1 MSLKI
6 NALNLNNNPA
16 EAMNRNT
23 LGLAKQLYTL
33 PAFVPQFK
41 DGRDAMMPRGAIQ
54 PSGEVMGQGTPTSDS
69 IPAMVSN
76 EEAILNAGAVMALKQ
91 LLGDDVIERLNQQHA
106 PEGAETTVKSGVLH
120 AAAGYDDPYDPTRA
134 EPFNQRPAN
143 TVSGL
148 KERLPAAGQ
157 NAAAQAAN
165 FRQPQPTAA
174 EPQGLKARLPSAAQ
188 NLAGQTEALRGRLP
202 GGTIG
207 GNETLNAARSAFN
220 TIDPYTG
227 QPASNAFSNLK
238 GAASNA
244 YQSTKG
250 ALKNIVTDPV
260 SLGLT
265 ADAVNQSLLNRN
277 IQKGNLDLGT
287 AARFLTSEGTRAP
300 NQIAGAIAGFDPNQE
315 GIASRYFGK
324 AVEALTPTPELARAG
339 RFPNQRPN
347 TGTQQNTSSV
357 AQQPPSLASGAIN
370 KETRGI
376 LDDSGDNYR
385 FFADAKNQQLKA
397 VPIGPSDP
405 NIYGPDGRNIGSNP
419 ASSRIVDTI
428 NGQQPAAQGA
438 IKKSSTWDTTGLRD
452 DGAVQ
457 VLDWGESRFDNSG
470 DPVQDAALQ
479 ARRGAY
485 AGLKRQAELMS
496 QYDPDI
502 ARSLNPSAANIPQ
515 SLAQQAQEAQFGAQ
529 ADQAKLAFEKE
540 LANRPA
546 PAKYGVNDGIIYQ
559 QEGAGAEA
567 FNQGAGQQKSGAQK
581 AWLRFFDPNTTPE
594 QQTEISKWLQE
605 NDSRSWLDYLKK
617 QQ

>member
-91 LLGDDVIERLNQQHA
+91 LLGEDVIERLNEQHA

-134 EPFNQRPAN
+134 EPFNNRPTN

-165 FRQPQPTAA
+165 FRQPQPTTQ
-174 EPQGLKARLPSAAQ
+174 PTQGLKARLPGAERGALGEVMGAKRAGKFINPLPSEGATRPAVSTAPTAP
-188 NLAGQTEALRGRLP
+188 NLNVNERGIPLDRPAGAGIGFKQGLKNLVGNLGGAGAL
-202 GGTIG
+202 
-207 GNETLNAARSAFN
+207 S
-220 TIDPYTG
+220 TG
-227 QPASNAFSNLK
+227 LASNILNSPAI
-238 GAASNA
+238 A
-244 YQSTKG
+244 
-250 ALKNIVTDPV
+250 
-260 SLGLT
+260 
-265 ADAVNQSLLNRN
+265 NQTN
-277 IQKGNLDLGT
+277 
-287 AARFLTSEGTRAP
+287 E
-300 NQIAGAIAGFDPNQE
+300 AIAGYKQRE
-315 GIASRYFGK
+315 GF
-324 AVEALTPTPELARAG
+324 
-339 RFPNQRPN
+339 
-347 TGTQQNTSSV
+347 TGTPYASLKDVNLPQLSLPQVSQ
-357 AQQPPSLASGAIN
+357 AAPSLASGAI
-370 KETRGI
+370 ETRT
-376 LDDSGDNYR
+376 
-385 FFADAKNQQLKA
+385 
-397 VPIGPSDP
+397 PIAESTAQTAP
-405 NIYGPDGRNIGSNP
+405 
-419 ASSRIVDTI
+419 VQT
-428 NGQQPAAQGA
+428 QQPPSVQQQVQTQQAPQGA
-438 IKKSSTWDTTGLRD
+438 INPSASYNTTGLRND
-452 DGAVQ
+452 NSVQ
-457 VLDWGESRFDNSG
+457 VLDWNESRFDNSG

-479 ARRGAY
+479 ARRGAL
-485 AGLKRQAELMS
+485 AGLRGQGDVMS

-515 SLAQQAQEAQFGAQ
+515 SLAQQAQEAQLGAQ